1 MVAIADP
8 SSTAGRAGLVDQSQF
23 AKARDAIR
31 AACDGLLNPNATQ
44 QQVIYIRF
52 DLFITYDSYTLRK
65 KSANILMM
73 WLVGFC

>member
-1 MVAIADP
+1 MWFQAAYLVAIADP

-44 QQVIYIRF
+44 QQVI
-52 DLFITYDSYTLRK
+52 
-65 KSANILMM
+65 
-73 WLVGFC
+73 